1 MKGLTKENNVNR
13 KKILKVIR
21 NKNYIKCMIF
31 NFGQVYLYLTFYYKK
46 FVKKEKFIIDLK
58 YGNTTSSSI
67 PIALKRALEKKKIKK
82 NHRVI
87 ICGFGVGLAWGVTS
101 IIA

>member
-46 FVKKEKFIIDLK
+46 FVKKEKFIID
-58 YGNTTSSSI
+58 
-67 PIALKRALEKKKIKK
+67 
-82 NHRVI
+82 
-87 ICGFGVGLAWGVTS
+87 
-101 IIA
+101 